1 MASQT
6 RWTWVW
12 VNSGRWWWTGRPGVL
27 QFMGSQRVGHDWA
40 TELNWTET
48 VIWLKIKERSV
59 FWNLTLVRRM
69 EISSVQFSC
78 SVVSDSLWPH
88 GLQHPRPPCP
98 SPSPGACSN
107 SCPLSGWCHPTISSS
122 VFLFCLQSFPASG
135 SFQMSEFFTS
145 GVQSIRVSAS
155 ASVLPM
161 NIQDWFPLGWNGL
174 NPCSPR
180 DSQESSPTAQS
191 KSISASVLNLLY
203 GTALTSMPD
212 YWKNHSFE

>member
-1 MASQT
+1 MGYQFTFQWEKKKFGWSQFFPYLDY
-6 RWTWVW
+6 RLY
-12 VNSGRWWWTGRPGVL
+12 RL
-27 QFMGSQRVGHDWA
+27 FC
-40 TELNWTET
+40 
-48 VIWLKIKERSV
+48 
-59 FWNLTLVRRM
+59 
-69 EISSVQFSC
+69 SVQFSC
-78 SVVSDSLWPH
+78 SVISNTLWPH
-88 GLQHPRPPCP
+88 EPQHTRRPCP
-98 SPSPGACSN
+98 SPTSRAIQTHVYWAGNAIQ
-107 SCPLSGWCHPTISSS
+107 LSH
-122 VFLFCLQSFPASG
+122 LSFPSPPVFNL
-135 SFQMSEFFTS
+135 SQHQSLQMSQLFAS